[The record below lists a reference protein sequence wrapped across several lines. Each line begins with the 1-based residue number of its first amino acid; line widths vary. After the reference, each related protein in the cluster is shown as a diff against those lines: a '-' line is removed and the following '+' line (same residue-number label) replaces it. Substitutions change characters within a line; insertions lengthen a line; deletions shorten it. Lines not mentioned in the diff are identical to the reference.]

1 MMILL
6 WSVIAFVAHA
16 LALSP
21 PASRTSP
28 PSGALIVRA
37 GTTASGEYKDLASAV
52 AALPSGSSSQAIFI
66 YPGTY
71 TGQVTLKRDGPVTI
85 YGYTTSAG
93 SQAANQVIL
102 TASVDATSAGS
113 DEASGTLR
121 IHTDNVKIYN
131 VNIRNDFGQGSQAI
145 AVALYGDMVGL
156 YACGLYG
163 YQDTVYTNQ
172 GRHVLLQGYIQ
183 GAVDFIF
190 GKLGQAYFEGNT
202 IAIAGSGCITAD
214 GRESDDAG
222 IYLFNRNTIAVA
234 SGVSSSSLS
243 GKYYF
248 GRPWRDY
255 ARVIFLNTYISS
267 PTINKALWSEWSSS
281 SPQTD
286 HVTYSDYN
294 TTGPGV
300 PSTSRPSFA
309 SALSASQA
317 AAYTIGTAVGSDYAN
332 WVDKSYLF

>member
-1 MMILL
+1 MLLL
-6 WSVIAFVAHA
+6 WTIIAFAVHV

-28 PSGALIVRA
+28 PSGALVVRA
-37 GTTASGEYKDLASAV
+37 GTTTSGEYKDLASAV
-52 AALPSGSSSQAIFI
+52 AALPSDSSSQIIFI

-71 TGQVTLKRDGPVTI
+71 TGQVQIKRDGPVTI
-85 YGYTTSAG
+85 YGYTTNAG

-102 TASVDATSAGS
+102 TASVDATTAGS
-113 DEASGTLR
+113 DDASGTLR
-121 IHTDNVKIYN
+121 IHTDSVKIYN
-131 VNIRNDFGQGSQAI
+131 VNIRNDFGQGVQAI
-145 AVALYGDMVGL
+145 ALSNYGDKVGL

-172 GRHVLLQGYIQ
+172 GRHVFLQGYIQ

-190 GKLGQAYFEGNT
+190 GKLSQAYFEGNT
-202 IAIAGSGCITAD
+202 IAISGSGCITAD

-222 IYLFNRNTIAVA
+222 MYLFNRNTITVA

-267 PTINKALWSEWSSS
+267 PTINKALWSQWSSAT
-281 SPQTD
+281 PQTD
-286 HVTYSDYN
+286 HVTYLDYN
-294 TTGPGV
+294 TTGPGT
-300 PSTSRPSFA
+300 PSVSRPSFA
-309 SALSASQA
+309 SVLSASQA
-317 AAYTIGTAVGSDYAN
+317 AAYTISTAIGSDYTS
-332 WVDKSYLF
+332 WVDTSYLF